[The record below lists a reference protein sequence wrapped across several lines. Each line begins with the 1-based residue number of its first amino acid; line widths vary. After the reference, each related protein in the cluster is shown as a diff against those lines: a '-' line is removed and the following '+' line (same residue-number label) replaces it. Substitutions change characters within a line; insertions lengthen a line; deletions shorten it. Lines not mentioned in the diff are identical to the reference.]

1 MSEAMAERLS
11 QGLHLPERDLEQ
23 VRAILKEH
31 LPGRAV
37 WAFGSR
43 ATGGR
48 MLKRFSDLD
57 LAVEGELTPR
67 EHAGLAEAFDESLLP
82 IKVDLVELGLVDAE
96 FRQRIEKDFVV
107 VQGAAVV
114 A

>member
-1 MSEAMAERLS
+1 MPELIPVAKA
-11 QGLHLPERDLEQ
+11 LHLPDHEVEL
-23 VRAILKEH
+23 VCAILRQHISGK
-31 LPGRAV
+31 AV

-57 LAVEGELTPR
+57 LAVEGKLTWPER
-67 EHAGLAEAFDESLLP
+67 ADLAEAFEESPLP
-82 IKVDLVELGLVDAE
+82 IKVDIVEQGLTDAE
-96 FRQRIEKDFVV
+96 FWERIAKDFVV
-107 VQGAAVV
+107 VQRAGVV